1 MVGRREAWSAWSR
14 QVGRALGVTEYGSL
28 PGWTRLLQG
37 GGLVNFSS
45 NTQTLTLASGNIY
58 LEIQE
63 ISRQPGERDN
73 GSHIKLLAYLA
84 GPTLLVCLHEQRDE
98 KVLLLHLKAWSNV

>member
-37 GGLVNFSS
+37 GGLVDT
-45 NTQTLTLASGNIY
+45 TQTLTLQAPAHIY
-58 LEIQE
+58 LQILILSDCAV
-63 ISRQPGERDN
+63 ISVSSWRNFIGALC
-73 GSHIKLLAYLA
+73 GSTY
-84 GPTLLVCLHEQRDE
+84 
-98 KVLLLHLKAWSNV
+98 NVTGKYGCIYIP